1 MLSGI
6 CTLTYRFEKM
16 QKNIALVCV
25 MLHWLLDVLDSSI
38 RKCAIKIQFFDRV
51 SRQKKNDDQFTRS
64 QGLFDRYQIQQIR
77 HLSLDFYTLKK
88 DSRISKCHSSDLIFN
103 AS

>member
-1 MLSGI
+1 MY
-6 CTLTYRFEKM
+6 TYTSFEKCK
-16 QKNIALVCV
+16 KNIALVCV

-51 SRQKKNDDQFTRS
+51 SKPKKWRYDQFKRS

-88 DSRISKCHSSDLIFN
+88 KIQEFQNVTRLI
-103 AS
+103 